1 MCSLH
6 AAVHLDRAPD
16 DEGVPG
22 PCGILVLNQRVYI
35 VEPDDGDTRYEESD
49 EEAQDDAKG

>member
-1 MCSLH
+1 MLSLH